1 MLDRNVL
8 EAFDLETKLRKTIY
22 DILQPIGNKL
32 ADVERRVMEMQHSLV
47 DKHEKRLFELEFCLF
62 KTDRQP
68 TIFEQ
73 IEERARQIDTSWREN
88 FQDVSSQIAALRGE
102 NANLT
107 FDLENLNSLLK
118 MCNNQIKEQGI

>member
-1 MLDRNVL
+1 MSTNKSGGASTARTNKKTTNKKGDGDSKAGASTNNDDLLDRNVL

-62 KTDRQP
+62 KTERQP
-68 TIFEQ
+68 TIFE
-73 IEERARQIDTSWREN
+73 
-88 FQDVSSQIAALRGE
+88 
-102 NANLT
+102 
-107 FDLENLNSLLK
+107 
-118 MCNNQIKEQGI
+118 